1 MPFDLCISSP
11 LCRAKETARII
22 LRNRKTLILEDPRIM
37 EMAFGEYEGKCCSKE
52 GWDVPESFHRFF
64 DDPAGYQPPEGGE
77 SFEDVKK
84 RTGEFLESLYKK
96 DAYQELDILI
106 TTTGQH
112 WQGFSI
118 ILRMSLCPV
127 TGEAVCTGTVR

>member
-1 MPFDLCISSP
+1 MQGEGDGEDYP
-11 LCRAKETARII
+11 AEW
-22 LRNRKTLILEDPRIM
+22 KTLILEDPRIM

-84 RTGEFLESLYKK
+84 ENRRISGVSL
-96 DAYQELDILI
+96 
-106 TTTGQH
+106 
-112 WQGFSI
+112 
-118 ILRMSLCPV
+118 
-127 TGEAVCTGTVR
+127 

>member
-1 MPFDLCISSP
+1 
-11 LCRAKETARII
+11 
-22 LRNRKTLILEDPRIM
+22 M

-84 RTGEFLESLYKK
+84 RTGEFLESL
-96 DAYQELDILI
+96 
-106 TTTGQH
+106 
-112 WQGFSI
+112 
-118 ILRMSLCPV
+118 
-127 TGEAVCTGTVR
+127 